1 MSPVSTGSSD
11 RDEPILVD
19 AAPSSAGNAA
29 YNERIAREAAAENE
43 RVARE
48 AAAQSERAASEAY
61 ERGRRDERAR
71 RKSHPVF
78 WGLVLLLAGA
88 GAIVIA
94 VAVNNGGSF
103 SRGGQV
109 VDQNL
114 AQAAQQAR
122 PVVQRA
128 QDRAAQ
134 SLTNAADRA
143 GESLDRAGHDVAA
156 QVSGRPAPASPPAAP
171 ATPVRPAAPAR

>member
-19 AAPSSAGNAA
+19 AAPSSAANAA
-29 YNERIAREAAAENE
+29 YNERIAREAAAQN
-43 RVARE
+43 
-48 AAAQSERAASEAY
+48 ERAASEAY

-78 WGLVLLLAGA
+78 WGVVLLLAGA

-109 VDQNL
+109 VDQNI

-122 PVVQRA
+122 PVVQHA
-128 QDRAAQ
+128 QNQAAQ
-134 SLTNAADRA
+134 SLNHAANQA
-143 GESLDRAGHDVAA
+143 GQSLDRAGHDVATRVTG
-156 QVSGRPAPASPPAAP
+156 QPAPAPAP
-171 ATPVRPAAPAR
+171 SAAPARPAQPSR